1 MKDEKKIKQNIIA
14 PSLSSK
20 SKEFKFFAKEIN
32 KTDVISITKLMDK
45 NNSYKKRNL
54 KESKEI
60 SLFIKRNFLFN
71 NIIILFLVQ
80 TIFKVNSLI
89 SFISKYS
96 IVTLRV
102 NKSGIQK
109 IFNNGTQP
117 DEIKIDEIIHQNPIS
132 NSYDLNPSKIVKLI
146 WTNNILHC
154 FSMFSECNSII
165 EMNFINFDASYC
177 INTTNM
183 FSNCRSLISLNLS
196 GFTTSTN
203 LSSIANIFWNC
214 HSLISLNLSGF
225 DTSKVTN
232 FGHLFCNCNSLK
244 LVDVSNLNTENA
256 QFLDNLFCGCGS
268 LISVNLSNF
277 VTQKVTNIEYMFYGC
292 ESLQII
298 DFSNLDITK
307 ITKKENLNNVFSNCK
322 NLEFIYLKNLI
333 SNDDLNS
340 DFFNGAKKNL
350 VVYIKSENEQSIN
363 NLINNDSCRIII
375 IIIVIFG
382 HLFLHKKYKTLTILS
397 FIIEF

>member
-1 MKDEKKIKQNIIA
+1 MKDEKKIKQDIIN
-14 PSLSSK
+14 PSSSPK
-20 SKEFKFFAKEIN
+20 SKEYKFFSKEIN
-32 KTDVISITKLMDK
+32 KTDVISIAKLMDK
-45 NNSYKKRNL
+45 NNSYKKRNQ

-60 SLFIKRNFLFN
+60 SLFIKQNFLFN

-89 SFISKYS
+89 SFSSKKS

-102 NKSGIQK
+102 NESGIQK
-109 IFNNGTQP
+109 IFNDGTKP
-117 DEIKIDEIIHQNPIS
+117 DEIQIDEIIHQNPIKNFYNL
-132 NSYDLNPSKIVKLI
+132 NSTNIVKLI
-146 WTNNILHC
+146 WTNNIIDC

-183 FSNCRSLISLNLS
+183 FSNCHSLISLDLS

-203 LSSIANIFWNC
+203 LNSIANIFWNC
-214 HSLISLNLSGF
+214 YSLISLNLSGF
-225 DTSKVTN
+225 DTSQVTN

-256 QFLDNLFCGCGS
+256 QVLDNLFYGCKS

-277 VTQKVTNIEYMFYGC
+277 VTQNVTNIEYMFYGC

-298 DFSNLDITK
+298 DFSNLDITN
-307 ITKKENLNNVFSNCK
+307 ITNKKNLNNVF
-322 NLEFIYLKNLI
+322 
-333 SNDDLNS
+333 
-340 DFFNGAKKNL
+340 
-350 VVYIKSENEQSIN
+350 
-363 NLINNDSCRIII
+363 
-375 IIIVIFG
+375 
-382 HLFLHKKYKTLTILS
+382 
-397 FIIEF
+397 